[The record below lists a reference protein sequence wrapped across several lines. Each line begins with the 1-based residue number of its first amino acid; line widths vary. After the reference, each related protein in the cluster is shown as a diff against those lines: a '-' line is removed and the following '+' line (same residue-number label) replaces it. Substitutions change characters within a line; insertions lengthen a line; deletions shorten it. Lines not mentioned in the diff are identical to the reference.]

1 MIFNVGH
8 GSQGISEIL
17 GSKLLMNILRLY
29 YMDLF
34 M

>member
-8 GSQGISEIL
+8 GSQEISEIL
-17 GSKLLMNILRLY
+17 ESKLLMNILRLY